1 VVEVATGE
9 PQQRQPQ
16 CHLRVLHRRHC
27 QPHAHPL
34 NPLQC
39 LQPHQPHQPPPLPQP
54 QENECISSTSRPPH
68 APMRCA
74 PTATESVVSGL
85 PPSPKVH
92 DSPPSFTESI
102 HPSLLPL
109 SLALLL
115 LLSCSLYISH
125 LSHSQCRSPLT
136 TTAAAASYRHHV
148 HTASL
153 LMIVVLCW
161 LSLSLSLSFVK
172 QNTSTQTDKQ
182 TELRIEWCDC
192 VSARLV
198 WFVRFV
204 LILCLSLCGR
214 CTSSGANHHHHNR
227 NHHNSSDPT
236 CVRL

>member
-115 LLSCSLYISH
+115 LLSLYLSSLTLSVSLTSHNNSSSSFISSSCTYS
-125 LSHSQCRSPLT
+125 L
-136 TTAAAASYRHHV
+136 ASNDRR
-148 HTASL
+148 AL
-153 LMIVVLCW
+153 LA
-161 LSLSLSLSFVK
+161 LSLSLSLFCK
-172 QNTSTQTDKQ
+172 TKHIHTNRQTD
-182 TELRIEWCDC
+182 
-192 VSARLV
+192 
-198 WFVRFV
+198 
-204 LILCLSLCGR
+204 
-214 CTSSGANHHHHNR
+214 GAADR
-227 NHHNSSDPT
+227 M
-236 CVRL
+236 V